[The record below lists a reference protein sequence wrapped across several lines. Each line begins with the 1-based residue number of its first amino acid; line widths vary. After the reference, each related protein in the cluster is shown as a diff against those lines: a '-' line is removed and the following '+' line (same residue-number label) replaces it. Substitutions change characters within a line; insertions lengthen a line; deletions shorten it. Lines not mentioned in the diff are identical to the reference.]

1 MAAMIDRLK
10 GAWNAFV
17 NEEQT
22 HQTMQFD
29 HGPTMTARSNASRMV
44 SSGDRSVI
52 ASIRTRIAI
61 DVAAI
66 TIKHVEI
73 NKNGWYQKD
82 RNSGL
87 NDCLTVQANIDQ
99 AARAFKQDMAMS
111 LMEHGVIAVV
121 PVDTTHDPTKESFD
135 IKTMRVGTV
144 RQWYARNVTVD
155 LYNDRTGMHQEVTL
169 PKESVAIIENPLYS
183 VMNEPN
189 STLQRLIRKLHL
201 LDVVDEQSSSG
212 KMDLIIQLPYVIKSQ
227 ARKEMAENRRKDIE
241 AQLKGS
247 QYGIAY
253 AEATEKITQLNRP
266 VENNLLK
273 QVEYLT
279 AMAYSELGL
288 TEEVFRG
295 TAEEQTMLN
304 YHNRTIEPIM
314 EAIVEEFRRKF
325 LTKTALTQKQS
336 VEFFREP
343 FKLVSVGNVAE
354 IADKF
359 TRNEIMTSNEIR
371 SVIGFR
377 PSSDPKA
384 DELRNSNL
392 SQSKEDMNAPPP
404 PPPEDD

>member
-17 NEEQT
+17 NEDQM

-392 SQSKEDMNAPPP
+392 SQSKEDMDATPP

>member
-325 LTKTALTQKQS
+325 LTKTALSQKQS